1 MTQDISSDLL
11 NKNGVYKITNI
22 IKDRFYIGST
32 SQGFLKRF
40 KQHLYIL
47 KKGKSVQ
54 RYNQWMVRD
63 YRLCDNFIFEVLEVV
78 EEINKI
84 QEREQYYLDLYFN
97 KDNCYNMCPE
107 ANGVK
112 GHKMSEESKK
122 RISEAMK
129 KRGNPQ
135 AMKIVLDTQTGI
147 FYNSVKEVSDIFGYN
162 KRVLANMLNPKQT
175 NINRT
180 NLKYV

>member
-22 IKDRFYIGST
+22 AKNRFYIGST

-47 KKGKSVQ
+47 KKGKSIQ
-54 RYNQWMVRD
+54 RYNKWMVRD
-63 YRLCDNFIFEVLEVV
+63 YRLNNDFIFEVLEVV

-84 QEREQYYLDLYFN
+84 QEREQYYLDIYFN
-97 KDNCYNMCPE
+97 ETNCYNMCPK
-107 ANGVK
+107 ADGIK
-112 GHKMSEESKK
+112 GHKMSKESKK
-122 RISEAMK
+122 KISEAMK
-129 KRGNPQ
+129 KRGNPHS
-135 AMKIVLDTQTGI
+135 MKLILDVETGI
-147 FYNSVKEVSDIFGYN
+147 FYNSVKEASIIFGYN
-162 KRVLANMLNPKQT
+162 KRVLANMLNPNQT
-175 NINRT
+175 NINKT